1 MWEDLKVFLIKYM
14 HEKFILIQK
23 QVLMTMRDNT
33 NSPSADLLY
42 WYHTQVTKYKLL
54 VYNIC

>member
-23 QVLMTMRDNT
+23 QVLMTTRDNT

-54 VYNIC
+54 V